1 MNLKKINGSTF
12 SAMLE
17 NGYKNLLAHLQIIN
31 DLNVFPVPDGDTGT
45 NMKLTYQNGLK
56 TITDDDAPIDII
68 TDEFARGMLF
78 GARGNSGVL
87 TSQYFRGF
95 ADACKGKKE
104 LTVDD
109 FAKAMISA
117 YKNAY
122 NACADVAEGTIL
134 TVARESIENTIPSIR
149 EEDTFDSF
157 LTKVVSMMRIS
168 LDNTP
173 NLLSVLKE
181 NGVVDSGGKGL
192 LTIYEGYLAFFT
204 GKDIT
209 VDDEDLKKDKAEKTP
224 SIDFSAFNENSTL
237 DYGYCTEFLLQL
249 LHSKIDISKFNID
262 EFIAFMQE
270 HGNSLVCFQTGTIV
284 KVHVHTKKPYEVIEY
299 AQRFGEF
306 ITFKMENMALQ
317 HNSLIKEEEKRQQE
331 RKKIAVITIAQGD
344 GIIDLFQN
352 QLRAD
357 LVINGG
363 TTMNT
368 SVSEM
373 IDAFKYVNADEIIL
387 LPNETNMLKAAQQAA
402 ELYKDSKVYVVNTH
416 NIQEGFAALN
426 MYMGT
431 EATGQEVY
439 EALKAGAESV
449 TPYIVFKSGK
459 DAKVGSVTAPKGS
472 YVGSKGKKLIT
483 VAPRRT
489 AATLRL
495 FEKIEGIKEKEVCF
509 IIYGQTVLEDAA
521 EELISALNEMY
532 PNLEVA
538 LINGKQDVYDLLIG
552 IYQEKIAYGKKL
564 HDCHRHIR
572 K

>member
-431 EATGQEVY
+431 EATGQEAY

-483 VAPRRT
+483 FAPRRT

-552 IYQEKIAYGKKL
+552 IY
-564 HDCHRHIR
+564 
-572 K
+572 

>member
-1 MNLKKINGSTF
+1 MFANRNIYFLGNRGDSIKMNTNKINGSTF
-12 SAMLE
+12 SELLRF
-17 NGYKNLLAHLQIIN
+17 GYKNLVLHLQIIN

-45 NMKLTYQNGLK
+45 NMKLTYSNGLK
-56 TITDDDAPIDII
+56 TISDDDAPVYII
-68 TDEFARGMLF
+68 ADEFARGMLF

-95 ADACKGKKE
+95 ADACKKKKE
-104 LTVDD
+104 LTVAD

-122 NACADVAEGTIL
+122 KACADVAEGTIL
-134 TVARESIENTIPSIR
+134 TVARESIENTMPSVR
-149 EEDTFDSF
+149 DEDTFESF
-157 LTKVVSMMRIS
+157 LTKVVNMMRIS

-173 NLLSVLKE
+173 NLLPVLKE

-192 LTIYEGYLAFFT
+192 LTIFEGYLAFFT
-204 GKDIT
+204 GKEISIE
-209 VDDEDLKKDKAEKTP
+209 DELAEEKEKREA
-224 SIDFSAFNENSTL
+224 SIDFSAFNENSVL

-249 LHSKIDISKFNID
+249 LTSKIDIPSFNID

-270 HGNSLVCFQTGTIV
+270 HGDSLVCFQTGTIV
-284 KVHVHTKKPYEVIEY
+284 KVHIHTKKPYEVIEY

-306 ITFKMENMALQ
+306 VTFKMENMALQ
-317 HNSLIKEEEKRQQE
+317 HNSLIKEEEERAKE
-331 RKKIAVITIAQGD
+331 RKKYAVIAIAQGD

-357 LVINGG
+357 LVLNGG

-387 LPNETNMLKAAQQAA
+387 LPNETNMIKAAEQAA
-402 ELYKDSKVYVVNTH
+402 ELYKDSKVYVVHTH

-426 MYMGT
+426 MHGGD
-431 EATGQEVY
+431 EENGQEVY
-439 EALKAGAESV
+439 EALKAGAEMI

-459 DAKVGSVTAPKGS
+459 DAKVGNVIAPKGS
-472 YVGSKGKKLIT
+472 YVGSKGKKLLT
-483 VAPRRT
+483 FAPRRT
-489 AATLRL
+489 AATFKL
-495 FEKIEGIKEKEVCF
+495 FKGIDGIDDKEVAF
-509 IIYGQTVLEDAA
+509 IIYGQTVTEEAALE
-521 EELISALNEMY
+521 LVSAINEKW
-532 PNLEVA
+532 PNLEVG

-552 IYQEKIAYGKKL
+552 IY
-564 HDCHRHIR
+564 
-572 K
+572 